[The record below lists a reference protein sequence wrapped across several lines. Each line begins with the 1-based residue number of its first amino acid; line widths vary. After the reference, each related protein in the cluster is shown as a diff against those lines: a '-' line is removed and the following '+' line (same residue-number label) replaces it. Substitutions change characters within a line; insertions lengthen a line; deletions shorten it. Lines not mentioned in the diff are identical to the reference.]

1 MLCSVLI
8 NKWNVYFFKSLFL
21 RLLSFSGSVLPTVDF
36 KMLLENERRNFQL
49 VNLAVSY
56 LGGVPAMI
64 TPEDM
69 SNTIPNEKVQ
79 WNFNLKYKTEQLG
92 YAFTFQ

>member
-1 MLCSVLI
+1 MFI
-8 NKWNVYFFKSLFL
+8 RIIFL
-21 RLLSFSGSVLPTVDF
+21 SDSESPTVDF

-49 VNLAVSY
+49 VSSAVSY

-79 WNFNLKYKTEQLG
+79 
-92 YAFTFQ
+92 